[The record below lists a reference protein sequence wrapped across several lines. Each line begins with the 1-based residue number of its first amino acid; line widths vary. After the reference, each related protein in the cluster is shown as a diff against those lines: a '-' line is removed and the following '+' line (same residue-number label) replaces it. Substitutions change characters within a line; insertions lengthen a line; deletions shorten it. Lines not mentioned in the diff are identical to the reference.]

1 MNPTDTPVITTLR
14 KAGGVHARR
23 RAAVFLLRSL
33 LGIII
38 AIPILLLAD
47 VLLHFSDQLRL
58 AAVITLG
65 IAFLAALTVSFCLA
79 VFTRPSLLR
88 IARLLESRNPELGSK
103 LVNILQLDSDSRLE
117 SASPLTRSLAA
128 HAVADAGKSLDL
140 PKLPPLAREPRLP
153 RLALRTA
160 AAPIILLAI
169 TLIGGRHVH
178 QQWLRFL
185 DPFGDHPPFSLTHL
199 EITAP
204 SPDEK
209 ILYGGSVKIEV
220 KATGH
225 RPREL
230 FITATDGVSPAKT
243 LPMVARGDGTFLASL
258 EGITRPLEV
267 TAHTADGSSR
277 SHRLPINLILT
288 PQIGP
293 ATVRVIPP
301 AYTGQKERLTS
312 YRFTALQA
320 LEGTEI
326 SFHLGSN
333 RPLGEGS
340 MKVDTGA
347 AEPVSIPLAPA
358 PEDPENS
365 ATATLTASASARLS
379 FHLTD
384 AEGNAATAIPTSS
397 ITVTKDLPPAI
408 VISAPD
414 ADSLIVDGFH
424 IPIIVDASDDY
435 GITSIRLHIGVNGV
449 FTPIDPIQLPTPGE
463 RRHRLTH
470 ELDLAKIG
478 AKAGDS
484 ITYFAEAIDSR
495 PDPQLT
501 RTATRRMEVITEQE
515 YNDHIR
521 READV
526 AAIAGKYEDLL
537 NRLEKRIAEQERIA
551 EKLAELK
558 EKVAANPEDPAILS
572 EFSKALSEQMDLNE
586 DLANSADEMEEFGRE
601 NPVYDFEKELHER
614 VKEQAAEIRESV
626 EQNKK
631 EMEEALEKGPEPP
644 QPPDKEMVD
653 ALAEA
658 AKKQQENLS
667 GGAEESREEI
677 VEPLED
683 LAQLH
688 ELMKSF
694 GRFQDLAGEQKE
706 LAEQSKAYEQKPEL
720 NAEDRLALRE
730 LGAKQREL
738 SGKLEE
744 LKQKLEHDAE
754 KGAEKFPEAA
764 ASAQQLADAIDS
776 ANMPGLAREAASN
789 MLLGKAPEGHSQAQ
803 NLSDEMEKLFED
815 AQQGQQQAGEGLD
828 RALRLQ
834 RGMKPGDS
842 LRQMLLSKNFRPLPG
857 QNGQGAGGQ
866 MASAMLPFGTSLL
879 LGGETL
885 MDGAIARS
893 IPGNGDRPGEGMPG
907 SPTAR
912 IDPAAP
918 LENTLESARR
928 TSTPGTSTLLL
939 EYEKIADAYFRR
951 LTTKP

>member
-1 MNPTDTPVITTLR
+1 MTTTDTAVIQTLR
-14 KAGGVHARR
+14 NAGGVHSRR
-23 RAAVFLLRSL
+23 RAAVFFLRAL
-33 LGIII
+33 LGIVI
-38 AIPILLLAD
+38 AIPLLLLAD
-47 VLLHFSDQLRL
+47 VLLHFSDRIRL
-58 AAVITLG
+58 AVGVMLI
-65 IAFLAALTVSFCLA
+65 IAFLASLSVSVFLA
-79 VFTRPSLLR
+79 IFSRPSLLR
-88 IARLLESRNPELGSK
+88 IARLLESRNPALGSK
-103 LVNILQLDSDSRLE
+103 LVNILQLDNDSRLE

-128 HAVADAGKSLDL
+128 HAVADAGKSIDL
-140 PKLPPLAREPRLP
+140 PKLPPLAREPRLS
-153 RLALRTA
+153 RIALRTA
-160 AAPIILLAI
+160 AAPLLLLMI
-169 TLIGGRHVH
+169 TLLGGRHIH

-185 DPFGDHPPFSLTHL
+185 DPFGDHPAFSLTHL
-199 EITAP
+199 EISSP
-204 SPDEK
+204 SSREK
-209 ILYGGSVKIEV
+209 ILYGGAVKIEV

-225 RPREL
+225 QPREL
-230 FITATDGVSPAKT
+230 FITAKDGVSPPKT
-243 LPMVARGDGTFLASL
+243 LPMIARGDGTFLASL

-277 SHRLPINLILT
+277 SHRLKVNLILT
-288 PQIGP
+288 PQIGT

-301 AYTGQKERLTS
+301 SYTGQKERLTS

-326 SFHLGSN
+326 SFRLNSN

-340 MKVDTGA
+340 LKLDSGDGKPLILPLRPTGDT
-347 AEPVSIPLAPA
+347 
-358 PEDPENS
+358 EDN
-365 ATATLTASASARLS
+365 SASAIFTASKSGRLS
-379 FHLTD
+379 FHLKDTD
-384 AEGNAATAIPTSS
+384 GNAATEIPTSS
-397 ITVTKDLPPAI
+397 VTVTEDLPPAV

-424 IPIIVDASDDY
+424 VPIIVDASDDY
-435 GITSIRLHIGVNGV
+435 GITQLRLHIGVNGE
-449 FTPIDPIQLPTPGE
+449 FTPIDPVELPTPGE

-470 ELDLAKIG
+470 RLDLAKIG

-501 RTATRRMEVITEQE
+501 RTATRRMEVITEDE

-537 NRLEKRIAEQERIA
+537 NRLEKRIAEQERIVDQ
-551 EKLAELK
+551 LADLK
-558 EKVAANPEDPAILS
+558 EKVAANPEDSELLS
-572 EFSKALSEQMDLNE
+572 QFSKALSEQMDLNE
-586 DLANSADEMEEFGRE
+586 DLASSADEMEEFGRE

-614 VKEQAAEIRESV
+614 LEEQAAEIRESV
-626 EQNKK
+626 EQTKK
-631 EMEEALEKGPEPP
+631 EMEQALENGPEPP
-644 QPPDKEMVD
+644 NPPDKEMVE
-653 ALAEA
+653 ALADA

-667 GGAEESREEI
+667 GGAGESREEI
-677 VEPLED
+677 VKPLED

-694 GRFQDLAGEQKE
+694 GRFQDLADEQKE

-738 SGKLEE
+738 SGKLDE

-764 ASAQQLADAIDS
+764 ASARQLADAIES
-776 ANMPGLAREAASN
+776 ANMPGLAREAASD
-789 MLLGKAPEGHSQAQ
+789 MLLGKAPEGHAQAQ
-803 NLSDEMEKLFED
+803 NLSDEMENLFEE
-815 AQQGQQQAGEGLD
+815 AQQGLAQAGQGLD

-834 RGMKPGDS
+834 RGMNPGDS
-842 LRQMLLSKNFRPLPG
+842 LRQMLLSRNFRPLPG
-857 QNGQGAGGQ
+857 QQGQGAGGQ

-879 LGGETL
+879 LGGESL
-885 MDGAIARS
+885 MDGPIARS
-893 IPGNGDRPGEGMPG
+893 IPGNGDSPGEGMPG
-907 SPTAR
+907 APTAK

-918 LENTLESARR
+918 LENTLDSARR